1 MKKELIKL
9 ANHLDRIGY
18 TKEADYIDALLKKE
32 ALSFPGKDI
41 LIKKAKEILAAAG
54 TPISDAVVEYGVEC
68 AKELT
73 TFFPIPH
80 IPDSDE
86 ISECVAKKL
95 EENSIDIAIE
105 TVKAT
110 CNAIYKALMSLMG
123 V

>member
-32 ALSFPGKDI
+32 AFSFPGKEI
-41 LIKKAKEILAAAG
+41 LTKKIKEILSAAG
-54 TPISDAVVEYGVEC
+54 TPISEAVIQYGIDC

-73 TFFPIPH
+73 TIMPPH
-80 IPDSDE
+80 IPDGDE
-86 ISECVAKKL
+86 ISKCVTKKL

-110 CNAIYKALMSLMG
+110 CNAIYKALISLMG
-123 V
+123 M